1 MSEKI
6 ANIKDELAFKRK
18 NVYHSL
24 TDDQKVLGAPRDF
37 TMHVSDVRWSSEAR
51 FVVFLMGK
59 IMTMPGLSKEPA
71 YLGMKFSNSGKIS
84 GLY

>member
-24 TDDQKVLGAPRDF
+24 TDDQKREMEIF
-37 TMHVSDVRWSSEAR
+37 SEKYKS
-51 FVVFLMGK
+51 FLD
-59 IMTMPGLSKEPA
+59 
-71 YLGMKFSNSGKIS
+71 
-84 GLY
+84 

>member
-1 MSEKI
+1 
-6 ANIKDELAFKRK
+6 
-18 NVYHSL
+18 
-24 TDDQKVLGAPRDF
+24 
-37 TMHVSDVRWSSEAR
+37 MHVSDVRLSSGAG